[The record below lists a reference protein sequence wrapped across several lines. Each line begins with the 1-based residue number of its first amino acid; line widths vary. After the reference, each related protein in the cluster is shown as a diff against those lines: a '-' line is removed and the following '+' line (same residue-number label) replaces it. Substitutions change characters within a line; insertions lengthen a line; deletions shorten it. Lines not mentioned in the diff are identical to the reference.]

1 VLLALFFLILSY
13 FVSLATVFYV
23 IYIREGK
30 KSKTIIQQSEHK
42 IMNMD
47 QQARALLQRHHQLI
61 KNRQQS
67 MLERAAEEIGVD
79 VDSNYRGTI
88 QGQTQSD
95 FSKSYDRSNASL
107 S

>member
-1 VLLALFFLILSY
+1 MS
-13 FVSLATVFYV
+13 T
-23 IYIREGK
+23 E
-30 KSKTIIQQSEHK
+30 
-42 IMNMD
+42 
-47 QQARALLQRHHQLI
+47 QQARALLQRHHHTI

-79 VDSNYRGTI
+79 VAQNYQGTI

>member
-1 VLLALFFLILSY
+1 
-13 FVSLATVFYV
+13 
-23 IYIREGK
+23 
-30 KSKTIIQQSEHK
+30 
-42 IMNMD
+42 MNTE
-47 QQARALLQRHHQLI
+47 QQARALLQRHHQMI

-67 MLERAAEEIGVD
+67 MLERTAEEIGVD
-79 VDSNYRGTI
+79 VDSKYRGTI